1 MRRIMVMGN
10 VLFLLF
16 ITSAFIQTTYS
27 FPNSIERGK
36 EVYTT
41 FSMNCHMEDGKGM
54 ENAYPPVAKSDYLK
68 RPVKDLINNVLKG
81 ESGELKVNCVLYNA
95 IMPAQD
101 YLTDGQI
108 ADVLN
113 YVNNSWG
120 NKNLKAITPEQVK
133 KMRP

>member
-41 FSMNCHMEDGKGM
+41 FCMNCHMADGKGM

-81 ESGELKVNCVLYNA
+81 ESGELKVNGVLYNA

>member
-1 MRRIMVMGN
+1 MRRIIVMGN

-16 ITSAFIQTTYS
+16 VTSAFIQTYS
-27 FPNSIERGK
+27 LPNSIERGK

-41 FSMNCHMEDGKGM
+41 FCMNCHMADGKGM

-68 RPVKDLINNVLKG
+68 RPAKDLINNVLKG
-81 ESGELKVNCVLYNA
+81 ESGELKVNGVLYNA

>member
-1 MRRIMVMGN
+1 MHRIMVIGN
-10 VLFLLF
+10 ILFLLF
-16 ITSAFIQTTYS
+16 VMSAFMQTYS
-27 FPNSIERGK
+27 LPKSIERGK
-36 EVYTT
+36 EVYAT
-41 FSMNCHMEDGKGM
+41 FCMNCHMEDGKGM
-54 ENAYPPVAKSDYLK
+54 ENEYPPVAKSDYLK
-68 RPVKDLINNVLKG
+68 RPAKDLINNVLKG
-81 ESGELKVNCVLYNA
+81 ESGELKVNGVLYNA

-133 KMRP
+133 KIRP

>member
-1 MRRIMVMGN
+1 MGN

-16 ITSAFIQTTYS
+16 VTSAFIQTYS
-27 FPNSIERGK
+27 LPNSIERGK

-41 FSMNCHMEDGKGM
+41 FCMNCHMADGKGM

-68 RPVKDLINNVLKG
+68 RPAKDLINNVLKG
-81 ESGELKVNCVLYNA
+81 ESGELKVNGVLYNA

-120 NKNLKAITPEQVK
+120 NKNLRAITPEQVK

>member
-1 MRRIMVMGN
+1 MGN

-16 ITSAFIQTTYS
+16 VTSAFIQTYS
-27 FPNSIERGK
+27 LPNSIERGK

-41 FSMNCHMEDGKGM
+41 FCMNCHMADGKGM

-68 RPVKDLINNVLKG
+68 RPAKDLINNVLKG
-81 ESGELKVNCVLYNA
+81 ESGELKVNGVLYNA

>member
-1 MRRIMVMGN
+1 
-10 VLFLLF
+10 
-16 ITSAFIQTTYS
+16 
-27 FPNSIERGK
+27 
-36 EVYTT
+36 
-41 FSMNCHMEDGKGM
+41 MNCHMADGKGM

-81 ESGELKVNCVLYNA
+81 ESGELKVNGVLYNA

>member
-10 VLFLLF
+10 ILFLLF
-16 ITSAFIQTTYS
+16 VMSAFIQTYS
-27 FPNSIERGK
+27 LPKSIERGK
-36 EVYTT
+36 EVYAT
-41 FSMNCHMEDGKGM
+41 FCMNCHMADGKGM

-81 ESGELKVNCVLYNA
+81 ESGELKVNGVSYNA

>member
-27 FPNSIERGK
+27 LPNSIERGK

-41 FSMNCHMEDGKGM
+41 FCMNCHMADGKGM

-81 ESGELKVNCVLYNA
+81 ESGELKVNGVLYNA